1 MSIRVKIILAVSFVG
16 LIFFSVGLISFVI
29 SKKIEKLS
37 QASSSWQK
45 VIENFGFT
53 VSIISEAIKF
63 QDSERL
69 KEVQPIIGEIL
80 ESAEKVSKAG
90 FDTENFTSTLQEY
103 MVLAGEVI
111 RTQDLEKAATLSE
124 KASFLRKQVFEIGG
138 NILSRIS
145 KLSFLS
151 SVFTLTSAIGVSV
164 IFVVLSLVFSGR
176 IVSAVEKFLKVFNLL
191 TKGEIKAVDIKG
203 QDEMGRLAF
212 AWNSVSQEI
221 IKVLKD
227 VQDIS
232 DKVKELSS
240 NVKNEIMRIYN
251 ATARPAQ
258 NIVAISNAV
267 EEFSATINEVKKRLE
282 YIVSLSKSSVSVSV
296 EGASKVSALSERVKN
311 FSSQLSLFVQK
322 LKNLSDEIS
331 KVKDIVSTIEDIA
344 DQTNLLALNASIEA
358 ARAGDAGKGFAVVAQ
373 EVRKLAEKTMT
384 EAKSITQIVSSV
396 TKISEDVSQFMMG
409 VKGSFEDITNLM
421 GEIVVSFSQIQDA
434 SKSSSDE
441 ISSLSTSFEQQVR
454 TVEEIAKNI
463 REISEI
469 GDEISKF
476 SDVAKRVSDDLLGL
490 ASRLKEVVK
499 FFKV

>member
-1 MSIRVKIILAVSFVG
+1 MSIRVKIILAVSLVG
-16 LIFFSVGLISFVI
+16 LIFLSTGLVSFVI
-29 SKKIEKLS
+29 SKKIEKFS
-37 QASSSWQK
+37 HVSGSWQK
-45 VIENFGFT
+45 VIEDFVT
-53 VSIISEAIKF
+53 TASIISETIRF

-69 KEVQPIIGEIL
+69 KEAQPIIREIL
-80 ESAEKVSKAG
+80 ESSEKVDKAG
-90 FDTENFTSTLQEY
+90 FDTERFTATLQEY
-103 MVLAGEVI
+103 MVLAG
-111 RTQDLEKAATLSE
+111 
-124 KASFLRKQVFEIGG
+124 
-138 NILSRIS
+138 
-145 KLSFLS
+145 
-151 SVFTLTSAIGVSV
+151 
-164 IFVVLSLVFSGR
+164 
-176 IVSAVEKFLKVFNLL
+176 AVEKFLKVFNLL
-191 TKGEIKAVDIKG
+191 TKGEIKAVDIKV

-282 YIVSLSKSSVSVSV
+282 YIVSLSKSSVGVSV

-322 LKNLSDEIS
+322 LKNLLDEIS

-384 EAKSITQIVSSV
+384 EAKSIAQIVSSV
-396 TKISEDVSQFMMG
+396 TKISEDVSRFMMG

-421 GEIVVSFSQIQDA
+421 GEIVVSFSQIQNS

-441 ISSLSTSFEQQVR
+441 ISSLSASFEQQVR